1 MQRIILTLFLLQ
13 TWLFGCLSCDNSAIY
28 IKTHLDFQTEGQK
41 LQKIRVTWELDPTFS
56 QFVLGDFDVN
66 RNNRFDPQ
74 EQKEVYSQLAPL
86 SVKNFYT
93 AYTLN
98 STPIAFDELLNFEV
112 RFKEGVVHYSFD
124 IPARLNLDHP
134 IQFFGNYQN
143 GEARE
148 DAIFFH
154 LDAAAVTLNGA
165 KAPDLKAVAQEH
177 TDRDGW
183 MTTTL
188 DVTLEAVTEKL
199 PETYKV
205 ADITED
211 SSAFT
216 LSMQEMIDRVHAYL
230 VEMQEKP
237 SVTAVIMI
245 LLLSLLYGMV
255 HAAGPGHGKML
266 VASYF
271 VAHDHSYI
279 KAVSLGLMIAAVHV
293 FSALLLTMGLYYLI
307 DAVFSQSLQEATR
320 YITMGSGMVIIAIAL
335 YLFWQKWR
343 FYNPLPAKTVFSDKS
358 DAVNR
363 LAPQYGSQS
372 HLSSCSCHSCKTT
385 KGSTD
390 LSVVILAGIVP
401 CPGTVIIFMFAI
413 SMGLY
418 LLGFASALIM
428 SLGMGVTI
436 ALTAV
441 LSTRVKRSARVMGT
455 KAVKIIEFGSL
466 AVMGGLG
473 LFLLF
478 A

>member
-28 IKTHLDFQTEGQK
+28 IKTHLDFQTEKKQ
-41 LQKIRVTWELDPTFS
+41 LQKIRVTWELDPIFS
-56 QFVLGDFDVN
+56 QYVLGDFDIN

-86 SVKNFYT
+86 SEKNFYT

-98 STPIAFDELLNFEV
+98 GTPITFDELLNFEV
-112 RFKEGVVHYSFD
+112 RFEEGVVLYSFN
-124 IPARLNLDHP
+124 ISAYLDLYQP
-134 IQFFGNYQN
+134 VSFFGDYQN

-154 LDAAAVTLNGA
+154 LDAAAITLNGL
-165 KAPDLKAVAQEH
+165 KAPALKAVSQEH

-188 DVTLEAVTEKL
+188 KVTLEAVTEKL
-199 PETYKV
+199 PEPYKV

-211 SSAFT
+211 STAFT
-216 LSMQEMIDRVHAYL
+216 LSMQEMIDRVHTYL
-230 VEMQEKP
+230 VEMKEEP
-237 SVTAVIMI
+237 SVGAVIMI

-271 VAHDHSYI
+271 VANDHSYV
-279 KAVSLGLMIAAVHV
+279 KAIFLGLMIAAVHV

-307 DAVFSQSLQEATR
+307 DAVFSQTLQEATR
-320 YITMGSGMVIIAIAL
+320 YITMGSGLIIITIAL
-335 YLFWQKWR
+335 YLFWKKWR
-343 FYNPLPAKTVFSDKS
+343 FYHPNISTTVFTASRDS
-358 DAVNR
+358 MNR
-363 LAPQYGSQS
+363 LAPQYAAQS

-385 KGSTD
+385 QGSTD
-390 LSVVILAGIVP
+390 LPVVIMAGIVP

-413 SMGLY
+413 SMSLY
-418 LLGFASALIM
+418 ILGFASAVIM

-441 LSTRVKRSARVMGT
+441 ISTKVKRSARIMGS
-455 KAVKIIEFGSL
+455 KAIKIIEFGSL

>member
-1 MQRIILTLFLLQ
+1 MQRIILSLLLLQ
-13 TWLFGCLSCDNSAIY
+13 AWLFGCLTCDNSAIY
-28 IKTHLDFQTEGQK
+28 IKTHLDFQTEEQK
-41 LQKIRVTWELDPTFS
+41 LQVIRVTWELDPTFS

-86 SVKNFYT
+86 SEKNFYT

-98 STPIAFDELLNFEV
+98 GTPITFDELLNFEV
-112 RFKEGVVHYSFD
+112 RFKGGVVLYSFD
-124 IPARLNLDHP
+124 IPAYLDRGQT
-134 IQFFGNYQN
+134 IRFFGDYQN

-165 KAPDLKAVAQEH
+165 KAPAVKAAAQEH

-188 DVTLEAVTEKL
+188 DVVLEPIAQKA

-205 ADITED
+205 ADITEE
-211 SSAFT
+211 SNAFT
-216 LSMQEMIDRVHAYL
+216 LSMQQMIDRVHTYL

-237 SVTAVIMI
+237 SVGAVLMI

-271 VAHDHSYI
+271 VANDHSYV
-279 KAVSLGLMIAAVHV
+279 KAVLLGLMIAAVHV

-307 DAVFSQSLQEATR
+307 DAVFSRTLQEATR
-320 YITMGSGMVIIAIAL
+320 YITMGSGIVIIAIAL
-335 YLFWQKWR
+335 YLFWKKWR
-343 FYNPLPAKTVFSDKS
+343 FYNPDFPNTVFAAKS
-358 DAVNR
+358 SSVNP
-363 LAPQYGSQS
+363 LAPRYASQS
-372 HLSSCSCHSCKTT
+372 HLSSCSCHSCKNTQ
-385 KGSTD
+385 GSTD
-390 LSVVILAGIVP
+390 LGVVILAGIVP

-418 LLGFASALIM
+418 LLGFASAMVM
-428 SLGMGVTI
+428 SLGMGITI
-436 ALTAV
+436 AMTAV
-441 LSTRVKRSARVMGT
+441 LSTKVKRSARVMGT
-455 KAVKIIEFGSL
+455 KAIKIIEYGSL
-466 AVMGGLG
+466 VIMGGLG